1 MTTITVKNGRK
12 LSKTNFDSWE
22 EVQAELILMQEDFEL
37 GKDHARILK
46 ERENEADSAVD
57 NGYSWEEVKAELQ
70 RKNA

>member
-1 MTTITVKNGRK
+1 MAKK

-46 ERENEADSAVD
+46 ERENEADNAVD
-57 NGYSWEEVKAELQ
+57 DGYSWEEVKAELR
-70 RKNA
+70 RKIA

>member
-37 GKDHARILK
+37 GKEHAKILK
-46 ERENEADSAVD
+46 ERENEADNAVD
-57 NGYSWEEVKAELQ
+57 DGYSWEELKVYFR

>member
-37 GKDHARILK
+37 GKEHAKILK
-46 ERENEADSAVD
+46 ERENEADNAVD
-57 NGYSWEEVKAELQ
+57 DGYSWEELKADFR

>member
-37 GKDHARILK
+37 SKEHKKILK
-46 ERENEADSAVD
+46 EREHEADNAND
-57 NGYSWEEVKAELQ
+57 DGYSWEDLKAGLI